1 MSAVSST
8 VSVTAIRSTMS
19 SRSRRIYAILLP
31 LLAVLAAG
39 NLFYGAVPV
48 PPSAVWKIL
57 TGGEAGN
64 PAWAVILTG
73 SRLPQMITAL
83 LAGAALAVSGLL
95 LQTLFRNPLAGP
107 SILGISDGANLGVAL
122 VMLAFGGTVGSLGGY
137 LATVAGAMLGAC
149 MILAVIV
156 FFSRKV
162 SSSVMLLIIGIMVG
176 YLVSSCISILNYYAS
191 ADKVRQF
198 VMWGMGDF
206 SAVSP
211 ARLPLFALVSLAGLV
226 FSFMLVKP
234 LNALLLGEKYA
245 ANLGVNI
252 TAARMSVLICT
263 GLMTAVVTAFCGPI
277 SFIGLAVPH
286 IARLLTGTSDHRVL
300 VPATMLSGA
309 CIALVCNM
317 LTVIPGTGTL
327 LPLNA
332 VTPLFG
338 APVIIYVIVNR
349 KNIQYFN

>member
-1 MSAVSST
+1 
-8 VSVTAIRSTMS
+8 MS
-19 SRSRRIYAILLP
+19 SRSRRIYAVLFP
-31 LLAVLAAG
+31 LLAVLAVG

-48 PPSAVWKIL
+48 PPAAVWDIL
-57 TGGEAGN
+57 TGGEADN
-64 PAWAVILTG
+64 PAWSIILTG
-73 SRLPQMITAL
+73 SRLPQMVTAM

-122 VMLAFGGTVGSLGGY
+122 VMLAFGGTVGSLAGY
-137 LATVAGAMLGAC
+137 MATVAGAMLGAC
-149 MILAVIV
+149 LILAVIV
-156 FFSRKV
+156 YFSRKV

-206 SAVSP
+206 SAVSR
-211 ARLPLFALVSLAGLV
+211 AGLSFFTVASLAGLV
-226 FSFMLVKP
+226 FSLLLVKP

-252 TAARMSVLICT
+252 KAARMSVLVCT
-263 GLMTAVVTAFCGPI
+263 GLMTAVVTAFCGPV

>member
-1 MSAVSST
+1 
-8 VSVTAIRSTMS
+8 
-19 SRSRRIYAILLP
+19 
-31 LLAVLAAG
+31 
-39 NLFYGAVPV
+39 
-48 PPSAVWKIL
+48 
-57 TGGEAGN
+57 
-64 PAWAVILTG
+64 
-73 SRLPQMITAL
+73 
-83 LAGAALAVSGLL
+83 
-95 LQTLFRNPLAGP
+95 
-107 SILGISDGANLGVAL
+107 
-122 VMLAFGGTVGSLGGY
+122 
-137 LATVAGAMLGAC
+137 
-149 MILAVIV
+149 
-156 FFSRKV
+156 
-162 SSSVMLLIIGIMVG
+162 MVG

-211 ARLPLFALVSLAGLV
+211 ARLPLFAAVSLAGLV

-277 SFIGLAVPH
+277 SF
-286 IARLLTGTSDHRVL
+286 
-300 VPATMLSGA
+300 MLSGA

>member
-1 MSAVSST
+1 
-8 VSVTAIRSTMS
+8 MS
-19 SRSRRIYAILLP
+19 SRSRRIYAVLFP
-31 LLAVLAAG
+31 LLAVLAVG

-48 PPSAVWKIL
+48 PPAAVWDIL
-57 TGGEAGN
+57 TGGEADN
-64 PAWAVILTG
+64 PAWSIILTG
-73 SRLPQMITAL
+73 SRLPQMVTAM

-122 VMLAFGGTVGSLGGY
+122 VMLAFGGTVGSLAGY
-137 LATVAGAMLGAC
+137 MATVAGAMLGAC
-149 MILAVIV
+149 LILAVIV
-156 FFSRKV
+156 YFSRKV

-206 SAVSP
+206 SAVSR
-211 ARLPLFALVSLAGLV
+211 ARLPFFTVASLAGLV
-226 FSFMLVKP
+226 FSLLLVKP

-252 TAARMSVLICT
+252 KAARMSVLVCT
-263 GLMTAVVTAFCGPI
+263 GLMTAVVTAFCGPV

-300 VPATMLSGA
+300 VPATMLCGA

>member
-1 MSAVSST
+1 
-8 VSVTAIRSTMS
+8 MS

-48 PPSAVWKIL
+48 PPSAVWKVL

-149 MILAVIV
+149 IILAVIV

-162 SSSVMLLIIGIMVG
+162 SSSVMLLIVGIMVG

-211 ARLPLFALVSLAGLV
+211 ARLPLFAAVSLAGLV

-245 ANLGVNI
+245 VCRQSGRQHHGGQDERAYMHRPDDGRGDGILRPGILHRPGGAAYRPSADRYLRPPRTGAGDHALGSLHCPCLQHAHSHSRDRD
-252 TAARMSVLICT
+252 TASAQRRDTPVRCACHHICHSQ
-263 GLMTAVVTAFCGPI
+263 P
-277 SFIGLAVPH
+277 
-286 IARLLTGTSDHRVL
+286 
-300 VPATMLSGA
+300 
-309 CIALVCNM
+309 
-317 LTVIPGTGTL
+317 
-327 LPLNA
+327 
-332 VTPLFG
+332 
-338 APVIIYVIVNR
+338 
-349 KNIQYFN
+349 

>member
-1 MSAVSST
+1 
-8 VSVTAIRSTMS
+8 MS

-39 NLFYGAVPV
+39 NLFYGAVSV

-137 LATVAGAMLGAC
+137 LATVAGAMFGAC

-176 YLVSSCISILNYYAS
+176 YLGIT
-191 ADKVRQF
+191 
-198 VMWGMGDF
+198 M
-206 SAVSP
+206 P
-211 ARLPLFALVSLAGLV
+211 LP
-226 FSFMLVKP
+226 
-234 LNALLLGEKYA
+234 
-245 ANLGVNI
+245 
-252 TAARMSVLICT
+252 TR
-263 GLMTAVVTAFCGPI
+263 
-277 SFIGLAVPH
+277 
-286 IARLLTGTSDHRVL
+286 
-300 VPATMLSGA
+300 
-309 CIALVCNM
+309 
-317 LTVIPGTGTL
+317 
-327 LPLNA
+327 
-332 VTPLFG
+332 
-338 APVIIYVIVNR
+338 
-349 KNIQYFN
+349 

>member
-1 MSAVSST
+1 MAQK
-8 VSVTAIRSTMS
+8 TAARHGN
-19 SRSRRIYAILLP
+19 SRARRIYVVLIP
-31 LLAVLAAG
+31 LLVLSAVV
-39 NLFYGAVPV
+39 NLFYGAVPI
-48 PPSAVWKIL
+48 PPREVMDIL
-57 TGGEAGN
+57 FGDGGDN
-64 PAWAVILTG
+64 PAWRIIITG
-73 SRLPQMITAL
+73 SRLPQVATAM

-95 LQTLFRNPLAGP
+95 LQTLFHNPLAGP
-107 SILGISDGANLGVAL
+107 SILGVSDGANLGVAL
-122 VMLAFGGTVGSLGGY
+122 VMLAFGGSVGSFGGY
-137 LATVAGAMLGAC
+137 MATVAGALAGAFAV
-149 MILAVIV
+149 LAVIV
-156 FFSRKV
+156 FFSKKV
-162 SSSVMLLIIGIMVG
+162 GNSVMLLIIGIMVG

-211 ARLPLFALVSLAGLV
+211 DSLPFFAAAALVGLLYSLL
-226 FSFMLVKP
+226 LVKS

-245 ANLGVNI
+245 ANLGVNVA
-252 TAARMSVLICT
+252 AARISVLVCT

-286 IARLLTGTSDHRVL
+286 VARMLSGTSDHTVL

-309 CIALVCNM
+309 CIALICNA

-327 LPLNA
+327 LPLGA

-338 APVIIYVIVNR
+338 APVIIYVIMNR
-349 KNIQYFN
+349 KRIQYFN